1 MNKKT
6 SYAFRILAGT
16 YLVYIGYSLIKKT
29 LADGQASVG
38 FLVSGVLF
46 AALGLCCCATGLLA
60 SYRSDRKSREE
71 EQEKSLEEQTIEENK
86 EKEQ

>member
-6 SYAFRILAGT
+6 SYAFRILAGA

-29 LADGQASVG
+29 LADGQASAG

-46 AALGLCCCATGLLA
+46 VVLGLCCCATGFWA
-60 SYRSDRKSREE
+60 SYRSDRRSREE
-71 EQEKSLEEQTIEENK
+71 EQEKSLKEQTIEENK
-86 EKEQ
+86 EEEK